1 MTRISTSGGRLA
13 AALTDHILSDRL
25 ATGVDDMPAGRGAI
39 GTQGPGGIAP
49 SPWSQDQAITAWRAG
64 ALQAEGRYVAST
76 MPMPDLGIAGSSTV
90 APPGG
95 GSPTYRV
102 SDRAIVK
109 TAFETYQITG
119 IEDPL
124 VANQWHLPRLGD
136 MNAVW
141 KDYTGKD
148 VHVGVYDSGVQYA
161 HWDLASKY
169 DASRE
174 VVVDGLKYDGDYR
187 PASGGHGTSVA
198 GLIAAARNGEGG
210 VGVAYGATLTGINI
224 FDPYSEDDS
233 KPGIFVNSE
242 NPAKF
247 YEAVRQSARYDVT
260 NHSWGGASG
269 MGTAA
274 SRTIA
279 GTFGYEMVSALSV
292 GTSTGRDGLG
302 TIHVAAA
309 GNSVYDG
316 QSDAWKTDRHT
327 VTVGAYRE
335 VDGSSSYYV
344 NSGAHLLVSAPSND
358 FAELGGTGQVTTDL
372 LGRDGY
378 NTVAKPGGKED
389 YTDGFGGTSGA
400 TPVVSGVVS
409 LMLDA
414 NEKLGWRDV
423 RDILAYSAKLP
434 VAFDTGQTAFDYS
447 GRTFILNNTSFK
459 LNGQAANWNGGA
471 AHYSNDYGYGAVDAY
486 NAVRMAEVWSLFGP
500 AKTSTNEAS
509 ISTGT
514 IAVGLTSNAKLA
526 NTSATRFSDFVGTPE
541 TFRFNVTQNIAA
553 EHLDLTL
560 NTATTLGLYGSPTG
574 LTMIGLKIKIT
585 APDGTTGFI
594 DTSDNAVTLGDGG
607 QSYTFGLSGFRG
619 VETLGT
625 WTLQFEQI
633 DGSNGAFSGGSATVN
648 SMKLDVYGTQTSVN
662 DVYTYTNEF
671 FTMAAIAGQGG
682 RKTLSD
688 TDGGTDWINAAAVSK
703 DVVVS
708 LREGGTATFGG
719 VAAFTIATG
728 SRIENIVTGDGN
740 DTIRGNALANEIHG
754 MRGNDQLFGDAGN
767 DKLYGG
773 AGNDRLDG
781 GSGADLLDGGAG
793 DDTFIVDNGGDR
805 VIEGTNGGTDSVYAA
820 VDYTLSANVEN
831 LYLTG
836 NARIGTGNALDNAL
850 YGTGGNDT
858 LSGLDGN
865 DVLRGYAG
873 NDRLFGGAGRDT
885 LYGHE
890 GNDWLDG
897 GAGADVLDGGSGND
911 VYIVDDAGDQVIEF
925 FQNGAG
931 GIDSVYA
938 AIDYTLGNH
947 VENLFLTGTANLNGT
962 GNALANTVR
971 GNAGANTLLGGAG
984 NDVLIGLGGN
994 DTLFGGSGADTFVF
1008 GAGSGKDTIGDFGV
1022 GDTIDLSTLQ
1032 LDTAPTV
1039 TDLGDDTLIDLGG
1052 GNTILLIGI
1061 DPDQLTFTGN
1071 AFGFAG

>member
-1 MTRISTSGGRLA
+1 M
-13 AALTDHILSDRL
+13 
-25 ATGVDDMPAGRGAI
+25 
-39 GTQGPGGIAP
+39 
-49 SPWSQDQAITAWRAG
+49 
-64 ALQAEGRYVAST
+64 AST
-76 MPMPDLGIAGSSTV
+76 
-90 APPGG
+90 
-95 GSPTYRV
+95 
-102 SDRAIVK
+102 
-109 TAFETYQITG
+109 
-119 IEDPL
+119 
-124 VANQWHLPRLGD
+124 
-136 MNAVW
+136 
-141 KDYTGKD
+141 
-148 VHVGVYDSGVQYA
+148 
-161 HWDLASKY
+161 
-169 DASRE
+169 
-174 VVVDGLKYDGDYR
+174 
-187 PASGGHGTSVA
+187 
-198 GLIAAARNGEGG
+198 
-210 VGVAYGATLTGINI
+210 
-224 FDPYSEDDS
+224 
-233 KPGIFVNSE
+233 
-242 NPAKF
+242 
-247 YEAVRQSARYDVT
+247 
-260 NHSWGGASG
+260 
-269 MGTAA
+269 
-274 SRTIA
+274 
-279 GTFGYEMVSALSV
+279 LSFKV
-292 GTSTGRDGLG
+292 GTTARPLSPNLSLKSRRLRAEAPR
-302 TIHVAAA
+302 IA
-309 GNSVYDG
+309 S
-316 QSDAWKTDRHT
+316 
-327 VTVGAYRE
+327 AY
-335 VDGSSSYYV
+335 
-344 NSGAHLLVSAPSND
+344 
-358 FAELGGTGQVTTDL
+358 T
-372 LGRDGY
+372 
-378 NTVAKPGGKED
+378 
-389 YTDGFGGTSGA
+389 
-400 TPVVSGVVS
+400 
-409 LMLDA
+409 
-414 NEKLGWRDV
+414 
-423 RDILAYSAKLP
+423 YSAKLP

-447 GRTFILNNTSFK
+447 DRTFILNNTSFK
-459 LNGQAANWNGGA
+459 LNGREANWNGGA
-471 AHYSNDYGYGAVDAY
+471 AHFSNDYGYGAVDAY
-486 NAVRMAEVWSLFGP
+486 NAVRLAEVWSLFGA
-500 AKTSTNEAS
+500 AKTSANEAR

-526 NTSATRFSDFVGTPE
+526 NTGATRFNDFVGTPE

-560 NTATTLGLYGSPTG
+560 NTATTLGLYGSATG

-594 DTSDNAVTLGDGG
+594 DTSDNAVSQADGG

-648 SMKLDVYGTQTSVN
+648 SMKLDVYGTERTAN
-662 DVYTYTNEF
+662 DVYTYTDEF
-671 FTMAAIAGQGG
+671 FTMAALSGQGG
-682 RKTLSD
+682 RKTLTD
-688 TDGGTDWINAAAVSK
+688 ADGGTDWINAAAVSK

-708 LREGGTATFGG
+708 LRDGGTATFGG
-719 VAAFTIATG
+719 VEAFTIAAG

-740 DTIRGNALANEIHG
+740 DTIRGNTLANEIHG

-767 DKLYGG
+767 DRLYGG

-793 DDTFIVDNGGDR
+793 DDTFIVDNGGDQ
-805 VIEGTNGGTDSVYAA
+805 VIEGANGGTDSVYAA

-897 GAGADVLDGGSGND
+897 GAGADVMEGGSGND
-911 VYIVDDAGDQVIEF
+911 IYIVDDAGDQVIEF

-931 GIDSVYA
+931 GTDSVYA

-947 VENLFLTGTANLNGT
+947 VENLFLTGTANLNGA
-962 GNALANTVR
+962 GNALNNTVR
-971 GNAGANTLLGGAG
+971 GNAGANTLRGGAG

-1008 GAGSGKDTIGDFGV
+1008 GAGSGKDTIGDFGS

-1032 LDTAPTV
+1032 LDAAPTV

-1061 DPDQLTFTGN
+1061 DPDQISFTGN